1 MQTIIPTTLA
11 VGCGVGDIFPAVRP
25 LDLIAFA
32 LHQFNELISVDGVLH
47 TLVDLNRKSNLPA
60 LAAHRGVI
68 LRLLDPGSLM
78 FLRLTDGQTVTHT
91 DLV

>member
-1 MQTIIPTTLA
+1 MQTIIPTAFA

-60 LAAHRGVI
+60 LAAHRRVI
-68 LRLLDPGSLM
+68 LRLFDTGGLM
-78 FLRLTDGQTVTHT
+78 FLRLTDGQTMTHT
-91 DLV
+91 DLI

>member
-11 VGCGVGDIFPAVRP
+11 VGCGVGDIFSAVRP

-32 LHQFNELISVDGVLH
+32 LHQLDELLPVDSVFH
-47 TLVDLNRKSNLPA
+47 AFVDLNCKSNLPT

-68 LRLLDPGSLM
+68 LRLLDPGGLM
-78 FLRLTDGQTVTHT
+78 FLRLTDRQTVAHT
-91 DLV
+91 DLI

>member
-1 MQTIIPTTLA
+1 MQTIIPTAFA

-47 TLVDLNRKSNLPA
+47 TLVDLNCESDLPA

-68 LRLLDPGSLM
+68 LRLPDTGGLM
-78 FLRLTDGQTVTHT
+78 FLRLTDG
-91 DLV
+91 

>member
-1 MQTIIPTTLA
+1 MQTIVPTALA
-11 VGCGVGDIFPAVRP
+11 VGGGVGDIFSAVRP

-60 LAAHRGVI
+60 LAAHGRVI
-68 LRLLDPGSLM
+68 LRLLDAGGLVL
-78 FLRLTDGQTVTHT
+78 LRLTD
-91 DLV
+91 

>member
-1 MQTIIPTTLA
+1 MQTIIPTAFA
-11 VGCGVGDIFPAVRP
+11 VGCGIGDIFSAVRP

-32 LHQFNELISVDGVLH
+32 FHQFNELIFVDGVLH
-47 TLVDLNRKSNLPA
+47 ALVDLDSESDLPA

-68 LRLLDPGSLM
+68 LRLPDTGCLM

-91 DLV
+91 DLI

>member
-1 MQTIIPTTLA
+1 MQTIVPTALA

-32 LHQFNELISVDGVLH
+32 FHQFNELIFVDGVLH

-60 LAAHRGVI
+60 LAAHRRVI
-68 LRLLDPGSLM
+68 LRLFDTGGLM

-91 DLV
+91 DLI